1 MFLCFCVLWDRLVA
15 FDNAADAE
23 AAINTL
29 QDTDLMGRLI
39 FLREDREQKG
49 FGGGGGGGGGFN
61 GGGSANCKVTQPI

>member
-1 MFLCFCVLWDRLVA
+1 MA